1 MMDGSQLTSLIVT
14 VVQIAVVMGLV
25 ILSVPI
31 MILMERKVIGFMQA
45 RIGPKRVGP
54 SGALQTI
61 ADGIKLLLKEDIIPD
76 RADKIV
82 FRIAP
87 IIVLMP
93 ALAAFAVVP
102 YSGTSL
108 NLFGFEI
115 KPWVTDLNIG
125 ILFILAITSVG
136 IFGVVLGGWASNS
149 KYPLLGGL
157 RSAAQMISYEV
168 PLGLA
173 LVGVL
178 MWAGT
183 ASMVGI
189 VEAQRDAGIWF
200 FVPQIA
206 GVMIYFISGLAETN
220 RAPFD
225 LPEAETEL
233 VSGFHTEYSGMR
245 FAVFFIAEYANMVLI
260 AAIATTMFFGGW
272 MRPFPG
278 VEWLGFLD
286 IFNYILPGAWGPF
299 LSGVMWFIL
308 KISVFIFLF
317 YWIRATFP
325 RYRYDQLMS
334 IGWKWLLPLSL
345 ANILATGALLLWLG
359 KAGG

>member
-1 MMDGSQLTSLIVT
+1 MDASQLTQLIVT
-14 VVQIAVVMGLV
+14 VVQIVVVMGLV
-25 ILSVPI
+25 ILAVPI
-31 MILMERKVIGFMQA
+31 MVLMERKVIGFMQS

-61 ADGIKLLLKEDIIPD
+61 ADGVKLLLKEDIIPD
-76 RADKIV
+76 RADKMV

-102 YSGTSL
+102 FSGTSL
-108 NLFGFEI
+108 NLFGLEI
-115 KPWVTDLNIG
+115 KPWVTDINIG
-125 ILFILAITSVG
+125 VLFILAITSVG

-157 RSAAQMISYEV
+157 RSAAQMVSYEV

-189 VEAQRDAGIWF
+189 VEAQRDAGVWF

-206 GVMIYFISGLAETN
+206 GLLIYFIAGLAETN

-245 FAVFFIAEYANMVLI
+245 FAVFFIAEYASMVVI
-260 AAIATTMFFGGW
+260 SAIGATLFFGGW

-278 VEWLGFLD
+278 VEALAFLD

-308 KISVFIFLF
+308 KVSVFIFF
-317 YWIRATFP
+317 YYWIRATFP

-345 ANILATGALLLWLG
+345 ANILATGALLLWLS
-359 KAGG
+359 GGGG

>member
-1 MMDGSQLTSLIVT
+1 MVDGSQLTSLIVT

-115 KPWVTDLNIG
+115 TPWVTDLNIG

-157 RSAAQMISYEV
+157 RSAAQMISY
-168 PLGLA
+168 
-173 LVGVL
+173 
-178 MWAGT
+178 
-183 ASMVGI
+183 
-189 VEAQRDAGIWF
+189 
-200 FVPQIA
+200 
-206 GVMIYFISGLAETN
+206 
-220 RAPFD
+220 
-225 LPEAETEL
+225 
-233 VSGFHTEYSGMR
+233 
-245 FAVFFIAEYANMVLI
+245 
-260 AAIATTMFFGGW
+260 
-272 MRPFPG
+272 
-278 VEWLGFLD
+278 
-286 IFNYILPGAWGPF
+286 
-299 LSGVMWFIL
+299 
-308 KISVFIFLF
+308 
-317 YWIRATFP
+317 
-325 RYRYDQLMS
+325 
-334 IGWKWLLPLSL
+334 
-345 ANILATGALLLWLG
+345 
-359 KAGG
+359 

>member
-1 MMDGSQLTSLIVT
+1 MLTDITVNILIMLVKIGVVVT
-14 VVQIAVVMGLV
+14 LIA
-25 ILSVPI
+25 LSVPLL
-31 MILMERKVIGFMQA
+31 ILMERKIIGFMQA

-76 RADKIV
+76 RADRAV
-82 FRIAP
+82 FRLAP
-87 IIVLMP
+87 LIVLVP
-93 ALAAFAVVP
+93 ALAAFSVIP
-102 YSGTSL
+102 FSGTSL
-108 NLFGFEI
+108 EFFGHEVT
-115 KPWVTDLNIG
+115 PWITDINIG
-125 ILFILAITSVG
+125 ILFILSISSVG
-136 IFGVVLGGWASNS
+136 VFGIVLGGWASNS
-149 KYPLLGGL
+149 KYPLLGAL
-157 RSAAQMISYEV
+157 RSAAQMVSYEV

-189 VEAQRDAGIWF
+189 VESQRQAGLWF

-206 GVMIYFISGLAETN
+206 GVLIYFIAGVAETN

-225 LPEAETEL
+225 MAEAETEL

-245 FAVFFIAEYANMVLI
+245 FGIFFIAEYANMLVI
-260 AAIATTMFFGGW
+260 SAVATTLFFGGW
-272 MRPFPG
+272 LRPFPG
-278 VEWLGFLD
+278 VEALWFLD
-286 IFNYILPGAWGPF
+286 FFELILPGAWGAF
-299 LSGVMWFIL
+299 LSGIFWFTA
-308 KISVFIFLF
+308 KVSVFIFIY

-334 IGWKWLLPLSL
+334 VGWKWLLPLSL
-345 ANILATGALLLWLG
+345 VNILFTGIILLWLQG
-359 KAGG
+359 